1 MRHRR
6 APAPALVVAAV
17 LLLSGCGNDDDAED
31 AATATDP
38 TSSTTAAPSTEP
50 TSTDAAKEARAKAAV
65 FQATDFPPLFR
76 VHDPGEG
83 VDIDV
88 IWRNVIRCLGIE
100 QTGQPL
106 GLATSPTYVRALA
119 TQAQST
125 VEYMPQP
132 AAQAIATALAG
143 PNLNNCASQALS
155 ADAAREHEGA
165 DTGEVEV
172 SAYDFPQLG
181 GTTSATRV
189 IVTLNLP
196 ERRVPIF
203 QDLIVVFKGES
214 VIRVVFV
221 NPLEPFPEDLQRSLV
236 EKVVSRA

>member
-1 MRHRR
+1 M
-6 APAPALVVAAV
+6 VMAAV
-17 LLLSGCGNDDDAED
+17 LLLSSCGDDDNAE
-31 AATATDP
+31 TATNR
-38 TSSTTAAPSTEP
+38 TSSTSAAPTQPASP
-50 TSTDAAKEARAKAAV
+50 DAAKDAQAKAAV
-65 FQATDFPPLFR
+65 LQATDFPPLFR
-76 VHDPGEG
+76 VHEPGEG
-83 VDIDV
+83 VEVEV
-88 IWRNVIRCLGIE
+88 IWENLIRCLGVN
-100 QTGQPL
+100 QSGRPL

-132 AAQAIATALAG
+132 SAEAIATAFTG
-143 PNLNNCASQALS
+143 PRLNNCAGDALS
-155 ADAAREHEGA
+155 ADAAREHEGSEV
-165 DTGEVEV
+165 GEVEV
-172 SAYDFPQLG
+172 SAFDFPPMG

-189 IVTLNLP
+189 KVTLNLP

-203 QDLIVVFKGES
+203 QDLIVVVDGES